1 MKATLFIGLLIS
13 LAPVQLVAEENT
25 ETRTNFNSIDFEG
38 LSKTLDQIVKDTR
51 VQTAGIAIIRNGEVS
66 WDRTYGKLSP
76 NADASDSTLINVASV
91 TKVAV
96 TETVLHL
103 VAQGKISLDEKIY
116 HYWVD
121 PDIHQDIRHKLLT
134 PRIILNHTTGFSN
147 WRFNESDGQLKFH
160 NQPGSKF
167 GYSGEGMDYL
177 LRFVEKKLG
186 EPFEEIVK
194 RTIFKD
200 AAIKDAA
207 MSPDKSR
214 FDKIAQSITADG
226 KFLGHYCRPNNWCQ
240 SEGVISGA
248 DDLVISANALGKF
261 VALISKKQLLNDKL
275 AKERKTVSQNW
286 LQDTEAKKQQPS
298 SRKKLPLKKR
308 GFGLGWEVYD
318 YGNRHVLGHGGSD
331 WSEFAHVYFYTDTS
345 DGVAIALNGQPE
357 QNLKAMV
364 AILKAIDPH
373 SPILADHQRSFDEMI
388 KELGQ
393 RKLAAD
399 YISAAD
405 IASLTDQELERRI
418 LNADSQLFDLGFN
431 QCDFEAWNAK
441 LASDLEFY
449 DDRSGLNRDREKEVQ
464 AFTKKCQSSGS
475 LTRKLV
481 NSVVSRLND
490 FGAVQQG
497 EHDFFEDDTFV
508 GSGKFIHIW
517 SLKTGQWQITRAIS
531 YEHKPSAK

>member
-1 MKATLFIGLLIS
+1 MKATLLIGLLVS
-13 LAPVQLVAEENT
+13 LAPMQLVASENS
-25 ETRTNFNSIDFEG
+25 ETRTNFDSIDFNG
-38 LSKTLDQIVKDTR
+38 LDKTIDQIVEDTG
-51 VQTAGIAIIRNGEVS
+51 VQTAGIAVIRNGEVV

-76 NADASDSTLINVASV
+76 STDASDSTLINVASV
-91 TKVAV
+91 TKVTVA
-96 TETVLHL
+96 ETVLHL

-121 PDIHQDIRHKLLT
+121 PDIRHDARHKLLT

-160 NQPGSKF
+160 NEPGRSF

-207 MSPDKSR
+207 MSPDESR
-214 FDKIAQSITADG
+214 FDKIAQSITTEG

-275 AKERKTVSQNW
+275 AKERKTVSKNW
-286 LQDTEAKKQQPS
+286 LENTETLKQQLSPS
-298 SRKKLPLKKR
+298 EKLSPKMR

-318 YGNRHVLGHGGSD
+318 YGNRQVLGHGGSD

-357 QNLKAMV
+357 QSLRAMV

-373 SPILADHQRSFDEMI
+373 SPILADHQRSFDEMTL
-388 KELGQ
+388 ELNQ

-399 YISAAD
+399 PISTAD
-405 IASLTDQELERRI
+405 IASLTDQELEKII

-431 QCDFEAWNAK
+431 QCDFETWNAK
-441 LASDLEFY
+441 LANDLEFY
-449 DDRSGLNRDREKEVQ
+449 DDRTGLNRDRKKEVN
-464 AFTKKCQSSGS
+464 AFNRKCQSPGS
-475 LTRKLV
+475 LTRKLA
-481 NSVVSRLND
+481 SSTVSRLND
-490 FGAVQQG
+490 FGAVQRG
-497 EHDFFEDDTFV
+497 EHHFFEDGVFV
-508 GSGKFIHIW
+508 GSGKFIHLW
-517 SLKTGQWQITRAIS
+517 SLETGQWQVTRAIS
-531 YEHKPSAK
+531 YEHKPTTK